1 MRESSIEQSTVGHS
15 SDIPNYQ
22 DMARKMTVKIRRN
35 VLLGRFTPEP
45 RDRSYRECA
54 AKTGLVLIPMTNN
67 TLPSVTVVTWI
78 LIHSENNGN
87 PHCVALRADPDD
99 SLWVICDE
107 VVERTVI

>member
-45 RDRSYRECA
+45 RDRNMILAFR
-54 AKTGLVLIPMTNN
+54 KQDK
-67 TLPSVTVVTWI
+67 SV
-78 LIHSENNGN
+78 
-87 PHCVALRADPDD
+87 
-99 SLWVICDE
+99 DE
-107 VVERTVI
+107 FLKEWTD

>member
-45 RDRSYRECA
+45 RDRNMILAFR
-54 AKTGLVLIPMTNN
+54 KQDK
-67 TLPSVTVVTWI
+67 SV
-78 LIHSENNGN
+78 
-87 PHCVALRADPDD
+87 
-99 SLWVICDE
+99 DE
-107 VVERTVI
+107 FLKDWKD

>member
-45 RDRSYRECA
+45 RDRSM
-54 AKTGLVLIPMTNN
+54 VLAFRNQDK
-67 TLPSVTVVTWI
+67 SV
-78 LIHSENNGN
+78 
-87 PHCVALRADPDD
+87 
-99 SLWVICDE
+99 DE
-107 VVERTVI
+107 FLKDWKD